1 MATVGGGLY
10 LKGYPRGYS
19 LCKIVK
25 TTERRRAREAEKVPA
40 AVAVLLPT
48 LSPRG
53 FPFRDL
59 RCLHRLNV

>member
-10 LKGYPRGYS
+10 LKGYPRGTV
-19 LCKIVK
+19 CKIVK
-25 TTERRRAREAEKVPA
+25 TNDKRRASEPEKVPA
-40 AVAVLLPT
+40 AVAVLLLM